1 MFSWEVNKLAD
12 LSEAYQRFH
21 SDITTTAL
29 GLDMLREH
37 KFIED
42 VGEMLVEAGEL
53 DDFVRSSYKGRG
65 MKIDGYCFDE
75 EFSNLNLIIAY
86 WKDEPDISKA
96 KVTNTVVEAEFKRC
110 IQFFQR
116 SKSEL
121 YNRIEVANEAHDLA
135 RLIHELKNE
144 IIGVRIILITDGITE
159 KRAAT
164 VEIIDDIEFRLLIWD
179 MERILHF
186 IETGEKEIVVVDFLE
201 NSGEPIPCISY
212 ENGNEIYETYLAFI
226 PGQTLVDLYSQWGTR
241 ILDMNVRVFLSG
253 RGKVN
258 RGIRDTIISEPDM
271 FCAYNNGIT
280 VFARELEFITLDNG
294 SRGIAKAKDFQIVN
308 GGQTIASLYHTYK
321 KQKVDLSKI
330 HVQMKVVVINDP
342 EKIGTLVPRISE
354 YSNTQN
360 RVSLADLAANDPPH
374 PELHEISKRLLAQ
387 DPTGGSRMT
396 YWFYEKAR
404 GSYEETKRLE
414 ARTPAKTREYEAKY
428 PKAQRF
434 DKSIFGKSW
443 NTYLR
448 KPQTVSLGSQKNFAN
463 FNLWL
468 REQEEEDLT
477 EFFKKTV
484 ALVMLW
490 KNAER
495 VVRRQSFEG
504 YRHNIVT
511 YTLAWLFKLT
521 DCRID
526 LDRLWKEQTVSE
538 YMLEAIEG
546 MSHVVNKHIRNTDK
560 NITEWC
566 KKEECWSIL
575 RSQKYVLPHGIE
587 ETYISSGS
595 KQKEYNPRIKAE
607 VDIIDFCKSK
617 GGKAWWQLAIW
628 LKKMGFLSGKA
639 RSQCGNMGRTLDRG
653 KEPSIRLA
661 TPCKKIWE
669 AAVLRGWKW
678 DENSI

>member
-1 MFSWEVNKLAD
+1 MAD
-12 LSEAYQRFH
+12 LSEDYQRFH
-21 SDITTTAL
+21 SDIATTAL

-37 KFIED
+37 KFVED

-75 EFSNLNLIIAY
+75 EFSSLNLIIAH
-86 WKDEPDISKA
+86 WKDELDISKA
-96 KVTNTVVEAEFKRC
+96 KVTNTVVDAEFKRC

-116 SKSEL
+116 SKSGL

-135 RLIHELKNE
+135 SLIHELKDE
-144 IIGVRIILITDGITE
+144 IIGVRIILITDGLTE

-164 VEIIDDIEFRLLIWD
+164 VEVINNIEFRLLIWD
-179 MERILHF
+179 MERIFHF

-201 NSGEPIPCISY
+201 NGGGPIPCINHG
-212 ENGNEIYETYLAFI
+212 NGNKIYETYLAFI
-226 PGQTLVDLYSQWGTR
+226 PGKTLVDMYSKWGTR
-241 ILDMNVRVFLSG
+241 MLDMNVRVFLSS

-258 RGIRDTIISEPDM
+258 RGIRDTINSEPDM

-294 SRGIAKAKDFQIVN
+294 SRGITKAKDFQIVN
-308 GGQTIASLYHTYK
+308 GGQTIASLYHTNK

-374 PELHEISKRLLAQ
+374 PELHEISKRLLAP
-387 DPTGGSRMT
+387 DPTGGSMMT

-468 REQEEEDLT
+468 REQEEENLAG
-477 EFFKKTV
+477 FFKKTV

-511 YTLAWLFKLT
+511 YTLAWLFELT
-521 DCRID
+521 DCKID
-526 LDRLWKEQTVSE
+526 LDRLWNRQTVDE
-538 YMLEAIEG
+538 YILEAIEG
-546 MSHVVNKHIRNTDK
+546 MSHVVNKHIRNTEK

-566 KKEECWSIL
+566 KKDECWSMLI
-575 RSQKYVLPHGIE
+575 SQKYALPHGIE
-587 ETYISSGS
+587 KTYISSGS
-595 KQKEYNPRIKAE
+595 EPREYDPQIKAE
-607 VDIIDFCKSK
+607 AEILDFCKSK
-617 GGKAWWQLAIW
+617 GGKTWWKLASW
-628 LKKMGFLSGKA
+628 LKKMRFLSGKA
-639 RSQCGNMGRTLDRG
+639 RSQCGNMGRILDRG

-669 AAVLRGWKW
+669 EAVIRGWKW

>member
-1 MFSWEVNKLAD
+1 MPSWEVSKLAD

-21 SDITTTAL
+21 SDIATTAL

-37 KFIED
+37 KFVED
-42 VGEMLVEAGEL
+42 VGEILVEAGEL
-53 DDFVRSSYKGRG
+53 DDFMRSSYRGRG
-65 MKIDGYCFDE
+65 MKVDGYCFDE
-75 EFSNLNLIIAY
+75 EFSNLNLIVAH

-96 KVTNTVVEAEFKRC
+96 KVTNTVVDTEFKRC

-144 IIGVRIILITDGITE
+144 IIGVRIILVTDGITE

-164 VEIIDDIEFRLLIWD
+164 VEVIDDIEFRLIIWD
-179 MERILHF
+179 IERILQF
-186 IETGEKEIVVVDFLE
+186 IETGEKEIIVVDFLE
-201 NSGEPIPCISY
+201 NGSKPIPCISH
-212 ENGNEIYETYLAFI
+212 ENDNEIYETYLAFI
-226 PGQTLVDLYSQWGTR
+226 PGQTLADIYSQWGTR
-241 ILDMNVRVFLSG
+241 MLDMNVRVFLSG

-258 RGIRDTIISEPDM
+258 RGIRDTITNEPDM

-280 VFARELEFITLDNG
+280 VFARELEFVTLDNG
-294 SRGIAKAKDFQIVN
+294 SQGIAKAKDFQIVN
-308 GGQTIASLYHTYK
+308 GGQTIASLYHTNK
-321 KQKVDLSKI
+321 KQKADLSGI
-330 HVQMKVVVINDP
+330 SVQMKVVVINDP

-374 PELHEISKRLLAQ
+374 PELHEISKRLPAP

-414 ARTPAKTREYEAKY
+414 ARTPAKRREYEAKY

-448 KPQTVSLGSQKNFAN
+448 KPHTVSLGAQKNFAN

-511 YTLAWLFKLT
+511 YTLAWLFELT
-521 DCRID
+521 DCKID
-526 LDRLWKEQTVSE
+526 LDRLWNRQTVDE
-538 YMLEAIEG
+538 CILEAIEG
-546 MSHVVNKHIRNTDK
+546 MSHVVNKHIRNTEK

-575 RSQKYVLPHGIE
+575 RSQKYDLPHGIE
-587 ETYISSGS
+587 KTYISSDS
-595 KQKEYNPRIKAE
+595 KQKEYDPRIKAE
-607 VDIIDFCKSK
+607 AEIIDFCKSK
-617 GGKAWWQLAIW
+617 GGNAWWQLASW

-639 RSQCGNMGRTLDRG
+639 RSQCGNMGRTLNRG

-669 AAVLRGWKW
+669 DAVLRGWKW
-678 DENSI
+678 DEE